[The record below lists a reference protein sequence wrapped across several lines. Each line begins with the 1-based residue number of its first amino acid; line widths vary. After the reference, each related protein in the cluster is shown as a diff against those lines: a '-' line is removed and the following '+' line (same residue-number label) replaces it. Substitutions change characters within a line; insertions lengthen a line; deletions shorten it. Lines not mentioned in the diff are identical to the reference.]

1 MSFSHHKDALVG
13 PETAVEFLNDC
24 RVEGTL
30 VLVHGRQGVHL
41 ECGSEDG
48 PYTTPHT
55 YIQYI
60 DVCVYLCECMN
71 A

>member
-13 PETAVEFLNDC
+13 PETVVEF
-24 RVEGTL
+24 TL
-30 VLVHGRQGVHL
+30 VLLHGRQGVHL
-41 ECGSEDG
+41 ECESEDG